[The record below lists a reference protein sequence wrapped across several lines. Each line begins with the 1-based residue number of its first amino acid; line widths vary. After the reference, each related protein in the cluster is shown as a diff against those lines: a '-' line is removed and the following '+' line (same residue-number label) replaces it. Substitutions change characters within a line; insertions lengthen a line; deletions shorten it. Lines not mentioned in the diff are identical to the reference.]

1 MDLNTKIHFSDIS
14 TVQLK
19 LKKITYPVI
28 LEADT
33 SKVVV
38 LLVVVSS
45 SQLTLKVEK
54 SQKAF

>member
-1 MDLNTKIHFSDIS
+1 MGSNNKIHFPNIN
-14 TVQLK
+14 
-19 LKKITYPVI
+19 TYPVI

-33 SKVVV
+33 FKVVV